1 MPEVF
6 KNGAWQ
12 PYDGPVS
19 TEPPPPPSS
28 MLRRV
33 AGDTAV
39 SALKGAIGL
48 PEAAVGL
55 ADIPTGGRAGLLAEK
70 AGVKFKES
78 KEILDTLYSPEQQ
91 AANARVSEAKGF
103 VPTLTTMLQNPST
116 VYHAAVE
123 SAPSI
128 VGGYGVAKGFLRLAP
143 KAVAAT
149 RGAQIVAG
157 AAGEGAVTA
166 GSSAEGI
173 RQQTEDGTLTA
184 KQSALAA
191 GTGAVTS
198 LLGVAGGKVAQRLGI
213 ADIDNMFLTGGASQG
228 TKKNVIRRLAE
239 GVVSEGAFEE
249 LPQSAQ
255 EQAAQNLALGR
266 PVGEGVAE
274 AAASGLL
281 VGGAM
286 GGGVAAVSGK
296 GKKVE
301 KKDPVHQAVLDTLL
315 EKATGAETPAD
326 DIISAKV
333 AEATT
338 PEPVTSQFGDEIPGE
353 AAASRVSQFG
363 ETASDPW
370 ALRTPETQAPA
381 AVTPEGYL
389 GDLIPE
395 QANPLTPSGAGRQE
409 VLNPEVAPLT
419 PETEMEKSQ
428 REWLG
433 GASLGQYATKEAL
446 YRDALQ
452 RTGTPEGARAWM
464 KKIYET
470 ETTQPL
476 AAQMQAS
483 TSATVDVTAST
494 ETKIP
499 DGVTK
504 SHYLAGVKEANASVL
519 TEGLDNAVQ
528 KYKDMTA
535 QLHDTGPD
543 SVVTRR
549 EQSVLRAY
557 KDVLSGYGAYVG
569 EERRSNL
576 SRRSAIGSMTPAE
589 LRKEVLT
596 SHTTGLPNQRAYDE
610 APRKK
615 FQVVADADNLK
626 WYNTHMGMD
635 KGTAM
640 LRAIGKALQAETPD
654 SYHISGDEFILEAD
668 TKEEAQA
675 MMGRISQRLA
685 NEELKHV
692 GSDGKALAKK
702 GFGISYGI
710 GTSLKDAEE
719 NMKAHK
725 KTRTQMGQRADRFG
739 QPPGVVK
746 FSMKEQTDANQEY
759 KNTIQ
764 DGISTNTP
772 AEGSAT
778 AEAAK
783 RDDLVR
789 FSREAFFS
797 KVKDLVESKMGGSMP
812 LAQLKT
818 MLKNNGATDDEI
830 TQTLS
835 GLEGKEKVTKAEV
848 LEEIQANGVELTDVV
863 LGEKKGREYKVEPNA
878 EETDYT
884 GHEMVDVIDPITGYT
899 RFTGK
904 PSEAQE
910 WIDTDHSVTA
920 TETPTQFESYQEP
933 GAKEGS
939 YREMFVTAPD
949 LPKTETE
956 VLRGVRVPVEVRK
969 DTKGDWYLVDSRG
982 EWGTTPFKDEESAT
996 QAMQKIR
1003 ETSIQKVS
1011 PSWQDG
1017 HSQYSDIQ
1025 NPVVRIRFNER
1036 EADGKNLIF
1045 IEEMQGP
1052 SDAEQA
1058 KMPEYLKKRIYDL
1071 GVKRVLAYAKA
1082 NGFDGISW
1090 TPGAIQAKRWGTER
1104 IDWASKNGKF
1114 LVSMKEQ
1121 EGGNAGG
1128 MDIEAEARD
1137 RGQLLEENGTVVST
1151 KEELLALVQRNL
1163 REGKAEKVTNKLWSK
1178 MQETEEGTYRPREES
1193 FKDLYD
1199 KMLTPMFKKYGKEGV
1214 GEISF
1219 GKSDTEAQD
1228 IIAQQIFHR
1237 NYNELFPGQQA
1248 DVAAHMQKRGVDVKE
1263 SLTAPYIPITQ
1274 KTPET
1279 YPLFSRGAD
1288 NGRANR
1294 NDDQGQA
1301 DQTPVG
1307 DRGLP
1312 RPGDGRN
1319 EAGRESL
1326 LSGVDL
1332 DLSRALGS
1340 YYNDRVPPG
1349 AAFRVSGAPLQLG
1362 VEKVAKAFGVSV
1374 VVFDSVGGRG
1384 PNGFNVEGRIYIN
1397 AKTKNQHLAI
1407 FGHELVHSMQE
1418 YAPDIYADL
1427 ERVAI
1432 ANGMTMSETLR
1443 EETLG
1448 DYVGNKLTQKQFW
1461 DRLANAAP
1469 ESFRIVLGYVRAML
1483 AKVKGLLKSSN
1494 AALASD
1500 FQEIEDAAVSALTR
1514 FAKRRNMTVKEV
1526 ENGFLKSG
1534 NIVLQQRI
1542 ERSKEASGLAAE
1554 ASEAAKQDPYFVRMS
1569 AAWHG
1574 SPHDFDA
1581 FKTSQIGTGE
1591 GAQAYGHGLYFTE
1604 NKQIA
1609 EFYRD
1614 KLASTELTYKGEK
1627 YLRGGYFADQILYDM
1642 GIEIDP
1648 RGVFEQAANI
1658 SAADKVVGRN
1668 KNTYTNETQ
1677 KAIYDY
1683 VQANIETPKASL
1695 FSVELAPKE
1704 SEYLLWDKPLSA
1716 QSETVKKALESVGVS
1731 TRAWVDPS
1739 GKPVGGMTAFK
1750 ASADPEY
1757 AKSLGLTKTDTD
1769 VTGDEFYRKIS
1780 KAQGGK
1786 SEGSTYLHS
1795 LGIRGI
1801 KYLDGSSRAEG
1812 EGNYNYVIFNDED
1825 VTITAKFSRETL
1837 NTVGEKLRPQMEA
1850 MKNLAAKGL
1859 RVMAPLDRAIDL
1871 HLSQKLYAPLH
1882 GLLLKYKDIKR
1893 MGDYI
1898 QNTMLTKAYGMYDDT
1913 LKAAGFESNWLKK
1926 NSPEAQKNMETFHQV
1941 VNHGTLAQIF
1951 PDKPLAEQPWATKL
1965 FGDLDGEMLHT
1976 VKRTDKETG
1985 EVVYEARYYDDKEAL
2000 AVGATLEEALEN
2012 GEVTEVFTKK
2022 KAGKRTTVALVD
2034 GTQVEA
2040 IKTKD
2045 GWRVLKKQTPSPTTG
2060 KVTDTPVKAVR
2071 LKDGTWQIRRV
2082 VAATA
2087 LAEGATREEALKNA
2101 GSEEITERHEW
2112 DLKGMPEKTG
2122 YKTLTEAHD
2131 VLSRAYKSLPESLR
2145 KQYQSKQAQLKEFTD
2160 AYVVALRDRI
2170 LAGTETG
2177 EAQNA
2182 LLAQIDRRFKLK
2194 GPYAPLMRY
2203 GDFVLNVYDKQGGT
2217 RRARYQYDTTTTR
2230 ADAERQILA
2239 DNPEYWLEKSTRQQW
2254 SRAES
2259 NIPTAF
2265 IDAMN
2270 EIITASGANQEVAN
2284 GILADMEQLWF
2295 SHAPETSVMKHSM
2308 RRTGLAGFDTDSL
2321 RAHLSYTSKIA
2332 RATSALVYGAQQKEV
2347 LDGMQATLQDI
2358 TKAGGDPTK
2367 LEGLVQYLKDQDNA
2381 VRSERINP
2389 LIRKISAVPFLWYL
2403 SSPSTFIVQSTQP
2416 FAFAFPHLAAR
2427 GYGVKA
2433 SFDAITRGYK
2443 NQVDGKFTTE
2453 MLEKYTLTAE
2463 KLIELN
2469 QAGDE
2474 AGMKALTQGMTADE
2488 LKLLA
2493 LRKGELDG
2501 TFNISQTHEALDV
2514 IANRQRSRMNDVMQ
2528 KASWFMRIS
2537 ELGSRKSVF
2546 AASFDLEYAKSK
2558 DFEKSLSFARSVVD
2572 DTLFNYN
2579 QSNRSMVL
2587 TGNMGRLIGQFRT
2600 YQFNAVYKLIQ
2611 LSHDSLAGLTPED
2624 KKTARKELAFLVG
2637 AVGAMAG
2644 ATGLP
2649 FAAGMFAALSFLFGS
2664 DDDPFDAEEEFASL
2678 MRDAL
2683 GDTLGGAALKGLPA
2697 LVGMDISNR
2706 VGMGGL
2712 FSIVNSEPPE
2722 NLHGA
2727 DLYNW
2732 YVGKLSGPTGGVI
2745 TGGLRAVQSFERGD
2759 MYGAVRNAMPRPIA
2773 DLAKTIQTID
2783 QGQTASGRTIQGP
2796 DSFTPMD
2803 WALVAVGLNPIK
2815 MSLAAEEQRTVTQA
2829 NARITERKKELSQ
2842 ALARA
2847 VVTDDSDSRDA
2858 ITEDIQRFNEK
2869 MPGFAFTSRQ
2879 LANAVKREMDM
2890 RNGVV
2895 PKREQRIQEM
2905 M

>member
-78 KEILDTLYSPEQQ
+78 KEILDTLYSPEQK

-116 VYHAAVE
+116 IYQAAVE

-128 VGGYGVAKGFLRLAP
+128 VGGAGVARGFLRLAP
-143 KAVAAT
+143 KVAPLL
-149 RGAQIVAG
+149 AG
-157 AAGEGAVTA
+157 AIGEGAVTA
-166 GSSAEGI
+166 GSAAEGV

-184 KQSALAA
+184 KQSAIAA

-213 ADIDNMFLTGGASQG
+213 ADIDTLLAGGASEG

-239 GVVSEGAFEE
+239 GVVAEGALEE

-266 PVGEGVAE
+266 PVTEGVAE

-296 GKKVE
+296 GKTVE

-315 EKATGAETPAD
+315 EKATGAETAAD
-326 DIISAKV
+326 DIISEKV
-333 AEATT
+333 AEATA
-338 PEPVTSQFGDEIPGE
+338 PAPITSQFGDEIPGE

-370 ALRTPETQAPA
+370 ALRETQTPESLPAPA
-381 AVTPEGYL
+381 AVAPEAYL
-389 GDLIPE
+389 GDVIPE
-395 QANPLTPSGAGRQE
+395 QGSPFTPQGIGRQE
-409 VLNPEVAPLT
+409 VLNPEVSPLT

-446 YRDALQ
+446 YRDALA

-464 KKIYET
+464 QKIYET
-470 ETTQPL
+470 ESAPPPL
-476 AAQMQAS
+476 AAQVETPA
-483 TSATVDVTAST
+483 AT

-499 DGVTK
+499 EGVTK

-519 TEGLDNAVQ
+519 TEGLDSAVQ

-569 EERRSNL
+569 EDRRTNTA
-576 SRRSAIGSMTPAE
+576 RRKEIDAMTPAQKKIF
-589 LRKEVLT
+589 LRHEV
-596 SHTTGLPNQRAYDE
+596 SGIPNRIAYETQQRK
-610 APRKK
+610 PV
-615 FQVVADADNLK
+615 QVAIDADSLK
-626 WYNTHMGMD
+626 WVNDNMGHGSGD
-635 KGTAM
+635 KM
-640 LRAIGKALQAETPD
+640 LKAVGAALAAESPNA
-654 SYHISGDEFILEAD
+654 YHISGDEFVLEAD
-668 TKEEAQA
+668 TQEEAQA
-675 MMGRISQRLA
+675 IMSRVAQRLSK
-685 NEELKHV
+685 EELKHI
-692 GSDGKALAKK
+692 GAGGRAISKK
-702 GFGISYGI
+702 GLEISYGA
-710 GTSLKDAEE
+710 GATLAEADA
-719 NMKAHK
+719 NMYQQK
-725 KTRTQMGQRADRFG
+725 KGKKRGA

-746 FSMKEQTDANQEY
+746 FS
-759 KNTIQ
+759 Q
-764 DGISTNTP
+764 DD
-772 AEGSAT
+772 
-778 AEAAK
+778 K
-783 RDDLVR
+783 L
-789 FSREAFFS
+789 AFFS

-835 GLEGKEKVTKAEV
+835 GLEGKDKVTKAEV

-863 LGEKKGREYKVEPNA
+863 LGE
-878 EETDYT
+878 
-884 GHEMVDVIDPITGYT
+884 
-899 RFTGK
+899 
-904 PSEAQE
+904 PSETIDSQWRLVYDDGTAFGTGFVTQEEAQAE
-910 WIDTDHSVTA
+910 LDDLFPGRTDISIQERQTGDSTGA
-920 TETPTQFESYQEP
+920 GRPLAKPTQFSSYQEP

-939 YREMFVTAPD
+939 YREMFVTAP
-949 LPKTETE
+949 ETKKSNPLFDDYLE
-956 VLRGVRVPVEVRK
+956 KQKSLTGDEARVLREKMGIDRSAYM
-969 DTKGDWYLVDSRG
+969 TYI
-982 EWGTTPFKDEESAT
+982 SAT
-996 QAMQKIR
+996 APMWK
-1003 ETSIQKVS
+1003 
-1011 PSWQDG
+1011 DG
-1017 HSQYSDIQ
+1017 HSQYSDVQ

-1036 EADGKNLIF
+1036 GADGKKILF
-1045 IEEMQGP
+1045 VEEMQGP

-1058 KMPEYLKKRIYDL
+1058 KMPDYLKKRIYDL

-1090 TPGAIQAKRWGTER
+1090 TPGEMQAKRYDLSKQVDSIRWYKSKKGEGYLISADKDGENVASHEAAADKLPEVVGKELAKKITE
-1104 IDWASKNGKF
+1104 SGE
-1114 LVSMKEQ
+1114 S
-1121 EGGNAGG
+1121 EGQFSGLDLKVGG
-1128 MDIEAEARD
+1128 
-1137 RGQLLEENGTVVST
+1137 
-1151 KEELLALVQRNL
+1151 
-1163 REGKAEKVTNKLWSK
+1163 EGLK
-1178 MQETEEGTYRPREES
+1178 R
-1193 FKDLYD
+1193 LYD
-1199 KMLTPMFKKYGKEGV
+1199 QTLPALFKKYGKEGV
-1214 GEISF
+1214 GEVELETLPPPDPKF
-1219 GKSDTEAQD
+1219 
-1228 IIAQQIFHR
+1228 IFHR
-1237 NYNELFPGQQA
+1237 SEYPDF
-1248 DVAAHMQKRGVDVKE
+1248 K
-1263 SLTAPYIPITQ
+1263 APYIHITA

-1294 NDDQGQA
+1294 NDDQRQA
-1301 DQTPVG
+1301 DQTPLG

-1312 RPGDGRN
+1312 GPGDGRN

-1349 AAFRVSGAPLQLG
+1349 ASFRVSGAPLQLG

-1374 VVFDSVGGRG
+1374 VVFDSIGGRG

-1432 ANGMTMSETLR
+1432 ANGMTMTETLR

-1483 AKVKGLLKSSN
+1483 AKVKGVLKSSN
-1494 AALASD
+1494 AGLTAD

-1542 ERSKEASGLAAE
+1542 ERSKEASGLAEE
-1554 ASEAAKQDPYFVRMS
+1554 ASESAKQDPYFVRMS

-1591 GAQAYGHGLYFTE
+1591 GAQAYGYGLYFAGNRE
-1604 NKQIA
+1604 VA
-1609 EFYRD
+1609 EFYKKALAGD
-1614 KLASTELTYKGEK
+1614 VTKLNADYSHLSENGQKK
-1627 YLRGGYFADQILYDM
+1627 LREYQAYGNSKKMMIDNAENAARLSRLYDIQDKKTSREGFAKDM
-1642 GIEIDP
+1642 DALVAWLKDPEIKAEKP
-1648 RGVFEQAANI
+1648 
-1658 SAADKVVGRN
+1658 VG
-1668 KNTYTNETQ
+1668 KLY
-1677 KAIYDY
+1677 
-1683 VQANIETPKASL
+1683 
-1695 FSVELAPKE
+1695 SVELAPKE

-1716 QSETVKKALESVGVS
+1716 QSETVKAALRKEFESRS
-1731 TRAWVDPS
+1731 AFSWDEWVASDQ
-1739 GKPVGGMTAFK
+1739 GMTGSNLYQMLSRRFSNPENTKSIGNFTPELTDFGSVLNAEK
-1750 ASADPEY
+1750 AASD
-1757 AKSLGLTKTDTD
+1757 
-1769 VTGDEFYRKIS
+1769 
-1780 KAQGGK
+1780 
-1786 SEGSTYLHS
+1786 YLHS

-1850 MKNLAAKGL
+1850 MKNLAAQGL

-1882 GLLLKYKDIKR
+1882 GLLKKYKDIKR

-1951 PDKPLAEQPWATKL
+1951 PDRELKDQPWR
-1965 FGDLDGEMLHT
+1965 DQEQW
-1976 VKRTDKETG
+1976 
-1985 EVVYEARYYDDKEAL
+1985 
-2000 AVGATLEEALEN
+2000 
-2012 GEVTEVFTKK
+2012 VTE
-2022 KAGKRTTVALVD
+2022 
-2034 GTQVEA
+2034 
-2040 IKTKD
+2040 
-2045 GWRVLKKQTPSPTTG
+2045 
-2060 KVTDTPVKAVR
+2060 
-2071 LKDGTWQIRRV
+2071 
-2082 VAATA
+2082 
-2087 LAEGATREEALKNA
+2087 
-2101 GSEEITERHEW
+2101 
-2112 DLKGMPEKTG
+2112 GMPEKTG

-2160 AYVVALRDRI
+2160 AYVVALRNRI
-2170 LAGTETG
+2170 LASTETG

-2217 RRARYQYDTTTTR
+2217 RLARYQYDTTTTR

-2239 DNPEYWLEKSTRQQW
+2239 DNPGYWVEKSTRQQW

-2259 NIPTAF
+2259 NIPTSF

-2308 RRTGLAGFDTDSL
+2308 RRTGLAGFDTS
-2321 RAHLSYTSKIA
+2321 
-2332 RATSALVYGAQQKEV
+2332 
-2347 LDGMQATLQDI
+2347 
-2358 TKAGGDPTK
+2358 PTPR
-2367 LEGLVQYLKDQDNA
+2367 
-2381 VRSERINP
+2381 RSPGRP
-2389 LIRKISAVPFLWYL
+2389 RLW
-2403 SSPSTFIVQSTQP
+2403 ST
-2416 FAFAFPHLAAR
+2416 
-2427 GYGVKA
+2427 G
-2433 SFDAITRGYK
+2433 
-2443 NQVDGKFTTE
+2443 
-2453 MLEKYTLTAE
+2453 
-2463 KLIELN
+2463 
-2469 QAGDE
+2469 
-2474 AGMKALTQGMTADE
+2474 
-2488 LKLLA
+2488 
-2493 LRKGELDG
+2493 
-2501 TFNISQTHEALDV
+2501 
-2514 IANRQRSRMNDVMQ
+2514 RSR
-2528 KASWFMRIS
+2528 
-2537 ELGSRKSVF
+2537 RKS
-2546 AASFDLEYAKSK
+2546 STGCRR
-2558 DFEKSLSFARSVVD
+2558 LSR
-2572 DTLFNYN
+2572 
-2579 QSNRSMVL
+2579 
-2587 TGNMGRLIGQFRT
+2587 
-2600 YQFNAVYKLIQ
+2600 
-2611 LSHDSLAGLTPED
+2611 
-2624 KKTARKELAFLVG
+2624 
-2637 AVGAMAG
+2637 
-2644 ATGLP
+2644 
-2649 FAAGMFAALSFLFGS
+2649 
-2664 DDDPFDAEEEFASL
+2664 
-2678 MRDAL
+2678 
-2683 GDTLGGAALKGLPA
+2683 
-2697 LVGMDISNR
+2697 
-2706 VGMGGL
+2706 
-2712 FSIVNSEPPE
+2712 
-2722 NLHGA
+2722 
-2727 DLYNW
+2727 
-2732 YVGKLSGPTGGVI
+2732 
-2745 TGGLRAVQSFERGD
+2745 
-2759 MYGAVRNAMPRPIA
+2759 
-2773 DLAKTIQTID
+2773 
-2783 QGQTASGRTIQGP
+2783 
-2796 DSFTPMD
+2796 
-2803 WALVAVGLNPIK
+2803 
-2815 MSLAAEEQRTVTQA
+2815 
-2829 NARITERKKELSQ
+2829 
-2842 ALARA
+2842 
-2847 VVTDDSDSRDA
+2847 
-2858 ITEDIQRFNEK
+2858 
-2869 MPGFAFTSRQ
+2869 TSRRP
-2879 LANAVKREMDM
+2879 AATP
-2890 RNGVV
+2890 RNSKGSCST
-2895 PKREQRIQEM
+2895 
-2905 M
+2905 